1 MNVWPVIVREL
12 RQQAR
17 QRYTY
22 AMRVAG
28 AGLTIFA
35 AAVFAFQYSFEPFVG
50 GRLFGGLYLTLF
62 FAIWVLIPLS
72 ASDCISRERREGTLG
87 LLFLTPLRA
96 REIVIAKAVA
106 HGLRAIILL
115 LAALPVL
122 TIPFLLGGVSWQLAL
137 TAALMN
143 CSAVCWALAA
153 ALVASSLT
161 RSSLRASV
169 AAVFLSVGTMLACVW
184 TPGWIA
190 ALASNR
196 RPYGSYLEGAFG
208 AGLELSGLGGS
219 FPEDARSISAGIWK
233 LIFTSI
239 GGAALFSGLIL
250 ALAVLF
256 AARRIRINW
265 REEPPPQWV
274 QDVQKTFLTPVLWRG
289 FFKRWMRWKIERN
302 PVGWLEQRTWT
313 GRLVTWAWFAIVI
326 SLYSAIF
333 TDRNLFRNF
342 SGLQMTMAW
351 LMMGSIAASA
361 AGSFRR
367 ERESGVLELLL
378 VTPLSSSHIIGGRLR
393 GLWGQFLP
401 AVAALLIIWVY
412 FQSIFRRYDD
422 LGRILF
428 FGVTFVT
435 LPVIGL
441 YFSLLCRG
449 FITAFL
455 ASLSVGVL
463 LPVFL
468 DRLGAFAWWTFFPTN
483 SPLETSFG
491 ARPGAVVFQAGL
503 AAGLFYATRR
513 RLEDRQFPLERTGQ

>member
-1 MNVWPVIVREL
+1 MS
-12 RQQAR
+12 
-17 QRYTY
+17 
-22 AMRVAG
+22 G
-28 AGLTIFA
+28 
-35 AAVFAFQYSFEPFVG
+35 
-50 GRLFGGLYLTLF
+50 
-62 FAIWVLIPLS
+62 
-72 ASDCISRERREGTLG
+72 
-87 LLFLTPLRA
+87 
-96 REIVIAKAVA
+96 
-106 HGLRAIILL
+106 
-115 LAALPVL
+115 
-122 TIPFLLGGVSWQLAL
+122 
-137 TAALMN
+137 
-143 CSAVCWALAA
+143 
-153 ALVASSLT
+153 
-161 RSSLRASV
+161 
-169 AAVFLSVGTMLACVW
+169 
-184 TPGWIA
+184 
-190 ALASNR
+190 
-196 RPYGSYLEGAFG
+196 
-208 AGLELSGLGGS
+208 LSGG
-219 FPEDARSISAGIWK
+219 FPEDARAISAGIWK
-233 LIFTSI
+233 LVFTAI

-378 VTPLSSSHIIGGRLR
+378 VTPLSSAHIIGGRLR

-401 AVAALLIIWVY
+401 AVAALLIIWLY

-422 LGRILF
+422 LGRIFF
-428 FGVTFVT
+428 FGVTFFT

-455 ASLSVGVL
+455 ATLAFGIFLPVL
-463 LPVFL
+463 LERFA
-468 DRLGAFAWWTFFPTN
+468 AFWWWSSEAAIFGFDA
-483 SPLETSFG
+483 SFG
-491 ARPGAVVFQAGL
+491 ARPGTVIFQAGL
-503 AAGLFYATRR
+503 AVRLLYATRR
-513 RLEDRQFPLERTGQ
+513 RLEGRQFPLERTGQ